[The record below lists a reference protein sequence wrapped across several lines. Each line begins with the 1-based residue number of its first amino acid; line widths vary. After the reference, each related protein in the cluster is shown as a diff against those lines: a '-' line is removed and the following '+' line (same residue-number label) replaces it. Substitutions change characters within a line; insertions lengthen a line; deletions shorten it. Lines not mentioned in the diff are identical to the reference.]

1 MRIVCDLL
9 STIMP
14 PMPILPEGRSRL
26 DCLPLLLLLN
36 PVVHASPTKATRE
49 EDKGNE

>member
-14 PMPILPEGRSRL
+14 PTPIMPD
-26 DCLPLLLLLN
+26 DCRRPNSPPLLRFLD
-36 PVVHASPTKATRE
+36 PVVHAGPAKATRE
-49 EDKGNE
+49 EDKGNA